1 MNSIEAS
8 GAEESRSV
16 KQLELTIGVNRS
28 DTTFGWKGYKNAIS
42 GIFKKK
48 NENHRHFSLLFTS

>member
-1 MNSIEAS
+1 MISNLNSVKAS

-42 GIFKKK
+42 GIIET
-48 NENHRHFSLLFTS
+48 EN